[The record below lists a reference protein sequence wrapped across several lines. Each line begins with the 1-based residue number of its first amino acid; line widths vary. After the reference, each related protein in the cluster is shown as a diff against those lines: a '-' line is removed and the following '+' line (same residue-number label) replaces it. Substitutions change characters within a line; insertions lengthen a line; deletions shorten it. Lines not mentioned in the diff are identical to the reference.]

1 MKSASVVLDLDSRR
15 TIYEFVSQT
24 PGMHLRGVARGLS
37 LPLGTALYHLDCLS
51 KAGLVAVRF
60 DGRYKRYFAVGVDR
74 REKDYISVLHRTV
87 PRRILQAL
95 VETPGAT
102 QRNLASRV
110 AVSRSTLSFHL
121 TWLVRQGLVACED
134 RRPENR
140 YSVVEMDLAR
150 KVLAE
155 QGHLFDQAAPQAPV
169 APVSVPVEGAEA

>member
-1 MKSASVVLDLDSRR
+1 MKPASVVLDLESRR
-15 TIYEFVSQT
+15 TIYEYVSQT

-37 LPLGTALYHLDCLS
+37 LPLGTALYHLDCLA

-74 REKDYISVLHRTV
+74 REKDYISVMHRTV

-95 VETPGAT
+95 VDAPGST
-102 QRNLASRV
+102 QRALAQRV

-121 TWLVRQGLVACED
+121 TWLVRQGLVSCED

-140 YSVVEMDLAR
+140 YAVVEVDLAR
-150 KVLAE
+150 KVLSE
-155 QGHLFDQAAPQAPV
+155 QAHLFDADTPTTAVGAVDV
-169 APVSVPVEGAEA
+169 ARAEA